1 MHRIIQEAVMCH
13 KTFYLYKFLVTN
25 VYLTGCRGQVANSF
39 KTVKVIFSANDL
51 LLMYS
56 DLLNIAMKGT
66 QIFQEV
72 TNLSSYLA

>member
-1 MHRIIQEAVMCH
+1 
-13 KTFYLYKFLVTN
+13 
-25 VYLTGCRGQVANSF
+25 
-39 KTVKVIFSANDL
+39 VKVIFSANDL